1 VFPEEK
7 NKNPCQDFSETHGF
21 MPGPKDAQGKYTPLM
36 NGFELYF
43 LHMKEGA
50 IIPY

>member
-1 VFPEEK
+1 
-7 NKNPCQDFSETHGF
+7 